1 MSLSTFNYT
10 KYTSEGLAYISNLK
24 FIMGHYSVFVMT
36 NIRKKNFSSTHLL
49 NVAMGHTAHL
59 HTFESRKSKNVVT

>member
-36 NIRKKNFSSTHLL
+36 NIRKKKLFKHPFAERGNGSYSTFTYL
-49 NVAMGHTAHL
+49 
-59 HTFESRKSKNVVT
+59 